1 MRMTTLVQGLGLAAV
16 MAVGGCK
23 SLDITNP
30 NDPDSARALA
40 DPAAIEAVLLGSV
53 RIYINTFE
61 QLTGGGPLVTQ
72 AQTYSASWNNFNM
85 NFYSGQ
91 SCDIATGPCTNPN
104 RDSRPWQNNPSA
116 AARTSIEVY
125 WEGYYSSLGLANQ
138 VLKAIRVNNLI
149 INTVADT
156 RRAETMALLVQGASL
171 AGIALNYD
179 KGYILDET
187 SDLAALTY
195 STRRELRDAAIT
207 SFTAAATLA
216 GANTFTTP
224 SGYTGGGPSYT
235 NNQIA
240 RLANSMAA
248 FLLANYPRNPTET
261 AAVNWAQVVTY
272 ASNGISSGTPF
283 DFIFMGDGCS
293 SWCPEVIYWFNSIDT
308 GRLHTRV
315 ANMLSSAQLTP
326 YPVGGNPQPTLVTSL
341 DRRLGDGTFGTAGMV
356 AGFGT
361 RTRTANGGSD
371 FAWSSQQIFNQARG
385 TFHQSNIAHIRYDL
399 TGQQGSSGIY
409 GGFGPAPIFSAAQ
422 NDLLWAEGL
431 VRTNTNLAL
440 AATKINNTRVT
451 RGGLTAAAAGDGAV
465 LLQTRLQY
473 ELELE
478 ALGIGASTFYLR
490 RRIGGLL
497 PGTPHEMPVPAKE
510 LGVFAQPLYTWGGSA
525 NPASSP
531 TPP

>member
-23 SLDITNP
+23 SLDIINP

-40 DPAAIEAVLLGSV
+40 DPAAIGNVLTGSV

-61 QLTGGGPLVTQ
+61 QLEGGGPLVTQ

-85 NFYSGQ
+85 NFYSSIDG
-91 SCDIATGPCTNPN
+91 DGTRN
-104 RDSRPWQNNPSA
+104 SRPWQNNPSA
-116 AARTSIEVY
+116 SARTSIEVY

-149 INTVADT
+149 INTPADT
-156 RRAETMALLVQGASL
+156 RRAETMALLIQGASL

-179 KGYILDET
+179 KGYILDEN

-195 STRRELRDAAIT
+195 STRREVRDAAIA

-216 GANTFTTP
+216 NANPFTTLG
-224 SGYTGGGPSYT
+224 SWTGVGGPMYT

-261 AAVNWAQVVTY
+261 AAVTWAQVVTL

-283 DFIFMGDGCS
+283 DFTFLGDGCS

-315 ANMLSSAQLTP
+315 ANMLSSAQRTP

-341 DRRLGDGTFGTAGMV
+341 DRRLGDGTFGIPAMV
-356 AGFGT
+356 GGFGT

-371 FAWSSQQIFNQARG
+371 FAWSSQEIFNSARG
-385 TFHQSNIAHIRYDL
+385 TYHQSNIAHIRYDL

-409 GGFGPAPIFSAAQ
+409 GGFGPAPIFSRAQ

-431 VRTNTNLAL
+431 IRTNTNLAL
-440 AATKINNTRVT
+440 AATLINNTRVT
-451 RGGLTAAAAGDGAV
+451 RGGLTAAAAGDGAA
-465 LLQTRLQY
+465 LLLTRLQY

-478 ALGIGASTFYLR
+478 ALGIGASTYYLR

-497 PGTPHEMPVPAKE
+497 AGTPHEMPVPAKE

>member
-1 MRMTTLVQGLGLAAV
+1 MRMTTLVPGLGLAAV

-23 SLDITNP
+23 SLEIPNP

-40 DPAAIEAVLLGSV
+40 DPAAIEAVLQGAV

-85 NFYSGQ
+85 NFYSSIDLDG
-91 SCDIATGPCTNPN
+91 TRN
-104 RDSRPWQNNPSA
+104 SRPWQNNPSA
-116 AARTSIEVY
+116 SARTSIEVY

-149 INTVADT
+149 INTAADT
-156 RRAETMALLVQGASL
+156 RRAEAVALLVRGASL
-171 AGIALNYD
+171 SGIALNYD
-179 KGYILDET
+179 KGYVLDET
-187 SDLAALTY
+187 SDLGALAY
-195 STRRELRDAAIT
+195 STRREVRDAAIT
-207 SFTAAATLA
+207 SLTAAATLA

-224 SGYTGGGPSYT
+224 SAWTNGPTYS

-248 FLLANYPRNPTET
+248 FLLANYPRRPTET
-261 AAVNWAQVVTY
+261 AAVNWAQVVTF

-293 SWCPEVIYWFNSIDT
+293 SYCPEVIYWFNSIDT
-308 GRLHTRV
+308 GRLSTRV
-315 ANMLSSAQLTP
+315 ANMLSSAQLHP
-326 YPVGGNPQPTLVTSL
+326 YPVGGNPQPTTLTSL
-341 DRRLGDGTFGTAGMV
+341 DRRLGDGTFGTAAMV

-371 FAWSSQQIFNQARG
+371 FAWSSQEIFNAARG
-385 TFHQSNIAHIRYDL
+385 TYHQSNIAHIRYDL
-399 TGQQGSSGIY
+399 TGQQASSGIY

-451 RGGLTAAAAGDGAV
+451 RGGLTAAAAGDGAA

-478 ALGIGASTFYLR
+478 ALGVGASTYYLR

-497 PGTPHEMPVPAKE
+497 VGTPHEMPVPAKE